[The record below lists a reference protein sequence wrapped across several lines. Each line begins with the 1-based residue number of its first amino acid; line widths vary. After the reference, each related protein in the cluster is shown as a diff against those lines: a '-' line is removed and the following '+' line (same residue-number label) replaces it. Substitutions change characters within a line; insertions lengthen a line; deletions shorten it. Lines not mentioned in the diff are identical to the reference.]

1 MAIIKGKFTAQTNG
15 RFPVDAETFQQLQD
29 YIDGVAELANMYIP
43 NDMDGAILS
52 GCELESS
59 GTRRGAGWLVI
70 KNVGLV
76 PFDGGLVADG
86 LSVVEQDVDVVA
98 SGMTYPAYVSR
109 RGVAGLVVGSAN
121 YSWSKI
127 ADKVN
132 IYDVKNN
139 TMPIGSIVLYAGES
153 SRLDLDKWLPCDG
166 RAVSTSAYSELFM
179 VIGTRYNTGSVSSGT
194 FKVPNIQNVQTQ
206 TFYIIRSK

>member
-59 GTRRGAGWLVI
+59 GTRRGTGWLVI

-109 RGVAGLVVGSAN
+109 RGVAGLVVGSTN
-121 YSWSKI
+121 YRWSKI
-127 ADKVN
+127 ADKAN

-139 TMPIGSIVLYAGES
+139 TLPIGSIVLYGGDAS
-153 SRLDLDKWLPCDG
+153 NVNLDKWVPCDG
-166 RAVSTSAYSELFM
+166 REVLRSEYSELFM
-179 VIGTRYNTGSVSSGT
+179 VIGNRYNIGSTASNS
-194 FKVPNIQNVQTQ
+194 FKVPFISNAT
-206 TFYIIRSK
+206 TGTLYIIRAK